1 MQHPELKHVDLLTSA
16 IRQATNTIPTLPD
29 DYRFTLAPGN
39 RIVAIHRTGP
49 TLYLDE
55 KNMVWRELTTH
66 ISEIQDA

>member
-1 MQHPELKHVDLLTSA
+1 MMTDLISSMV
-16 IRQATNTIPTLPD
+16 TNTIPTLPD

-49 TLYLDE
+49 TLYLNE

-66 ISEIQDA
+66 ISEIQNARKED